1 MVYSLTFVAQSKGV
15 IMRSVI
21 YGVIFTAFLASVG
34 TVHAANDL
42 DGKALLCTAYNKATT
57 YPVYGRVFDKEK
69 VSKCQVKGYSKNNPY
84 FRKYFL
90 KGTKTVQWAYL
101 TTKYLNRETL
111 KVGYDQ
117 CSISSKTEIF
127 QKLDEIIATA
137 KKKNKL

>member
-1 MVYSLTFVAQSKGV
+1 
-15 IMRSVI
+15 MRSVI

-42 DGKALLCTAYNKATT
+42 DGKALLYTAYNKATT
-57 YPVYGRVFDKEK
+57 YPVYGLVFDKGK
-69 VSKCQVKGYSKNNPY
+69 VSKWQVKGYSKNNPY
-84 FRKYFL
+84 SRKYLL

-101 TTKYLNRETL
+101 TTYLTTKYLNRETL
-111 KVGYDQ
+111 KIGYDQ